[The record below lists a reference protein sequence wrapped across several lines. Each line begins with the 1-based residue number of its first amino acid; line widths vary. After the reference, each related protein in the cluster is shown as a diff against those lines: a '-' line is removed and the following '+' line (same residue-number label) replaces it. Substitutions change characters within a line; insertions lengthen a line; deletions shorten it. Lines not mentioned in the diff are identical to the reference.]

1 MDCLSSLLFCI
12 PGQGD
17 TVQQHNA
24 APSEKT
30 IIANQP
36 VPYSDDAAGQ
46 FVETLR
52 TAEKPDKELENR
64 LKQIVSASGWTE
76 NLAQS
81 ILHGLEKLLKDGAAT
96 SSAMAEAI
104 EKATNTAEEF
114 AKADPYY
121 TALIAAGTLIALG
134 VLIMLAP
141 WVLEALGFTA
151 NGPRLGKSTQC
162 SRSSTTDNT
171 VVQAVSQ
178 PHG

>member
-1 MDCLSSLLFCI
+1 MDCLSSLFFCI
-12 PGQGD
+12 PSQGD
-17 TVQQHNA
+17 TVHQHNA
-24 APSEKT
+24 APSEKA

-36 VPYSDDAAGQ
+36 VPYSDDAAAQ

-52 TAEKPDKELENR
+52 TAEKPGKELENR
-64 LKQIVSASGWTE
+64 LKDIVSTNGWTE

-96 SSAMAEAI
+96 SSAMTEAI

-114 AKADPYY
+114 SKENPHY
-121 TALIAAGTLIALG
+121 TVLIAAGTLIALG

-141 WVLEALGFTA
+141 WVLEALGFAA
-151 NGPRLGKSTQC
+151 NGPRLGKQIQC
-162 SRSSTTDNT
+162 SRSSTTNNT
-171 VVQAVSQ
+171 IVQAVSQ